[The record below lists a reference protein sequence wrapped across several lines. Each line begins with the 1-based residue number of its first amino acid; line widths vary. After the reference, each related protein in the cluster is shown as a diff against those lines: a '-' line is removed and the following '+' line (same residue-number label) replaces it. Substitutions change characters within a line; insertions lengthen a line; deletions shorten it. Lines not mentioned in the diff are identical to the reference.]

1 MKIFTAKQIYEADK
15 ATEAKQQITS
25 IELMERAADQ
35 VFQWLDQRL
44 QGAPVTIHIFCGIGN
59 NGGDGMALGR
69 MLINQGYT
77 VKSYIVNYS
86 EKRSKCFL
94 INYDRYK
101 NTTKDWPQL
110 MKSEND
116 FPELNSRD
124 IIIDC
129 IFGIGLNKPIDL
141 WVKNLIIHINRSKA
155 FVLSIDVPSGL
166 FVDEPTPDKD
176 AVIQATA
183 TLTFQAPKLVFFLP
197 ETNRFSQTLEIID
210 IGLDAQY
217 LAETPVASNLI
228 LKNEVKSMYIPR
240 DKFSHKGH
248 FGHSLLIGGSFG
260 QIGAV
265 TLATKAALKIGA
277 GKVTAYLPQCG
288 YSILQTAVP
297 EAITA
302 TDSGEKHLVDFT
314 SLPTVNAIGIG
325 MGMGTTEATTKG
337 FVAFLKNQKN
347 PLVID
352 ADALNILAEN
362 PKALKDVPPL
372 SILTPHPLEL
382 ERLVGKWEND
392 FDKLKKTRTFSKK
405 HDVIVVIKGAHTITV
420 YQEHMFVNTTGNPGM
435 ATPGSGDVLTGIITG
450 LLAQHY
456 QPLIAAIFGVY
467 LHGSAGDLA
476 VQQTG
481 YQSLLASEIADF
493 IGDAYIDLF
502 RREDELPSKNQK

>member
-1 MKIFTAKQIYEADK
+1 
-15 ATEAKQQITS
+15 
-25 IELMERAADQ
+25 
-35 VFQWLDQRL
+35 
-44 QGAPVTIHIFCGIGN
+44 
-59 NGGDGMALGR
+59 
-69 MLINQGYT
+69 
-77 VKSYIVNYS
+77 
-86 EKRSKCFL
+86 
-94 INYDRYK
+94 
-101 NTTKDWPQL
+101 
-110 MKSEND
+110 
-116 FPELNSRD
+116 
-124 IIIDC
+124 
-129 IFGIGLNKPIDL
+129 
-141 WVKNLIIHINRSKA
+141 
-155 FVLSIDVPSGL
+155 
-166 FVDEPTPDKD
+166 
-176 AVIQATA
+176 
-183 TLTFQAPKLVFFLP
+183 
-197 ETNRFSQTLEIID
+197 
-210 IGLDAQY
+210 
-217 LAETPVASNLI
+217 
-228 LKNEVKSMYIPR
+228 MYIPR

-325 MGMGTTEATTKG
+325 MGMGTTEETTKG

>member
-1 MKIFTAKQIYEADK
+1 MKIFTAKQIYEADR
-15 ATEAKQQITS
+15 ATVAKQQITS
-25 IELMERAADQ
+25 LELMERAADQ

-44 QGAPVTIHIFCGIGN
+44 QGGQVTIHIFCGIGN

-69 MLINQGYT
+69 KLINQGYS

-94 INYDRYK
+94 TNYDRYK
-101 NTTKDWPQL
+101 NTTKDWPLL
-110 MKSEND
+110 MKSENE

-129 IFGIGLNKPIDL
+129 IFGIGLNKPVDN
-141 WVKNLIIHINRSKA
+141 WVKNLILHINRSQA

-166 FVDEPTPDKD
+166 FVDQPTPDKE

-197 ETNRFSQTLEIID
+197 ETNRFSQALEIID

-228 LKNEVKSMYIPR
+228 LKNEVKSMYLPR
-240 DKFSHKGH
+240 EKFSHKGD
-248 FGHSLLIGGSFG
+248 FGHSLLIGGSYG
-260 QIGAV
+260 QIGAA
-265 TLATKAALKIGA
+265 TLATKSALKIGV

-288 YSILQTAVP
+288 YQILQTSVP
-297 EAITA
+297 EAMTI
-302 TDSGEKHLVDFT
+302 TDSGDKHLVDFT
-314 SLPTVNAIGIG
+314 SLPSANAIGIG
-325 MGMGTTEATTKG
+325 PGMGTAKETVKG
-337 FVAFLKNQKN
+337 FMQFLKGQKN
-347 PLVID
+347 PMVID
-352 ADALNILAEN
+352 ADALNILANN
-362 PKALKDVPPL
+362 PKALEDVPPL

-382 ERLVGKWEND
+382 ERLIGKWDDD
-392 FDKLKKTRTFSKK
+392 FDKLKKTRVFSKK
-405 HDVIVVIKGAHTITV
+405 YDVIVVIKGAHTITV
-420 YQEHMFVNTTGNPGM
+420 YKEHRFVNTTGNPGM

-450 LLAQHY
+450 LLSQHY

-481 YQSLLASEIADF
+481 YQSLLAGEIADF
-493 IGDAYIDLF
+493 IGDAYINLF
-502 RREDELPSKNQK
+502 KREDELPEQ